1 MTYLPL
7 SKNEFS
13 LCTLLQKKESSQVTV
28 RWQTQLSNYDWVWL
42 LISGIKAEPQGDSL
56 VNGIFSSSM
65 TFFPS
70 SQNSIKIFFLLDRRY
85 FSFGT
90 CVSPKIINQEQ
101 TLPIF
106 FSDSWIE
113 LCLGSNTAATVDAPA
128 AAPVVVVDDDVMKI
142 VQYFLIMSILKL

>member
-13 LCTLLQKKESSQVTV
+13 LCTLLQKKENSQVTV

-42 LISGIKAEPQGDSL
+42 LISGLKAEPQGDSL

-65 TFFPS
+65 TFLHS

-85 FSFGT
+85 LSFGT

-106 FSDSWIE
+106 FFR
-113 LCLGSNTAATVDAPA
+113 
-128 AAPVVVVDDDVMKI
+128 
-142 VQYFLIMSILKL
+142 FLD